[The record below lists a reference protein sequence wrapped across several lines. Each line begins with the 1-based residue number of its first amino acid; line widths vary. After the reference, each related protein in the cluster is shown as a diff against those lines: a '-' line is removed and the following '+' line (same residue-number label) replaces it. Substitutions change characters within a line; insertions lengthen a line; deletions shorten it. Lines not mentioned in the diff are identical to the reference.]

1 MYTRRDWR
9 VMTIVDAAMVG
20 MVPDGSRWFQRGPD
34 GSRRFQM
41 VPDGSR
47 WFQLTVSKLTCACW
61 DNPLETIATGLAGR
75 FLALNIRHA
84 LPWSVRSTA
93 LFKLK
98 IRKWT
103 DRSNIKS
110 CTGVHI
116 FTFAPQSRPI
126 WLLCQSRPICLNKL
140 FAPTAG
146 PSASANPRRKEPRDA
161 RRETRDSYSAFTATL
176 ASCRVPNNIFK
187 FFCFP
192 AVSVSACAHLI
203 PRRLCSS
210 ASSRSWWPAS

>member
-110 CTGVHI
+110 VYRSTHFYFCSSI
-116 FTFAPQSRPI
+116 S
-126 WLLCQSRPICLNKL
+126 SN
-140 FAPTAG
+140 
-146 PSASANPRRKEPRDA
+146 
-161 RRETRDSYSAFTATL
+161 L
-176 ASCRVPNNIFK
+176 ASVPI
-187 FFCFP
+187 
-192 AVSVSACAHLI
+192 
-203 PRRLCSS
+203 SS
-210 ASSRSWWPAS
+210 NLLK